1 LKGQIERLTKSLFC
15 QKILFKPLK
24 INIMKGQIKGQIK
37 GRIDIFSEE
46 CPERCPEKVVL

>member
-1 LKGQIERLTKSLFC
+1 LKGQIERLIKSLFY
-15 QKILFKPLK
+15 QNILFKPLK